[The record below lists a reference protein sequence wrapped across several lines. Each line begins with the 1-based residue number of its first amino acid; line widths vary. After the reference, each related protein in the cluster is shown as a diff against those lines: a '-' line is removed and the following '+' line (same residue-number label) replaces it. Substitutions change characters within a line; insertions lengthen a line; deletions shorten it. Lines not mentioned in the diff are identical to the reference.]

1 MKKQDMRNRK
11 FPFRLFLVLMALAL
25 LGAGPEDAGAA
36 DTGPESGHSGRSGEE
51 QAEELVYESPV
62 FIGDGEA
69 YRPELEIEQ
78 AGKRYQLVSSEL
90 QKAVKE
96 GRSKFVSSWI
106 SLALEGEWEPP
117 EQAEILVE
125 DEDTGIKK
133 EYTVP
138 MLEMKEKSR
147 EWTDDFSFSVTVSGY
162 GAETFWLGDM
172 EIPGE
177 KPLDQCGPELL
188 LYLGL
193 PAEYYHVEEV
203 EWLGEPYEKEG
214 ILCRDAQARGRK
226 LMRNMEV
233 RYGGQVKL
241 PPAEGLKYYCVYREI
256 LEEEGSGEE
265 TEAALEEEHVTQN
278 TERMF
283 QEEVETTSGTAG
295 NDSGTLAEQFLR
307 WLTQHLTI
315 VRVGAVF
322 LAGILFAVLLLV
334 LAGRKKKRGGE

>member
-1 MKKQDMRNRK
+1 MRNRK
-11 FPFRLFLVLMALAL
+11 FPFQLILFLTALAL

-36 DTGPESGHSGRSGEE
+36 DIGPESGYSGRSGDA
-51 QAEELVYESPV
+51 QAEELIYESPV
-62 FIGDGEA
+62 FIGDGESH
-69 YRPELEIEQ
+69 RPELEMEQ

-138 MLEMKEKSR
+138 RLEMKEKDR
-147 EWTDDFSFSVTVSGY
+147 NWTDDFLFSVTVSGY

-188 LYLGL
+188 SYLGL
-193 PAEYYHVEEV
+193 PAEYYHVEKV

-214 ILCRDAQARGRK
+214 VLCRDAQARGRK

-233 RYGGQVKL
+233 CYGGQVEL

-256 LEEEGSGEE
+256 LEEEESGEE
-265 TEAALEEEHVTQN
+265 TEAAPKEERATQN
-278 TERMF
+278 TERVV
-283 QEEVETTSGTAG
+283 QEETETTSETAG

-315 VRVGAVF
+315 VRVGVVF
-322 LAGILFAVLLLV
+322 LAGIMFAVLLLV
-334 LAGRKKKRGGE
+334 LAGRKKKRDEE

>member
-1 MKKQDMRNRK
+1 MKKQNMRRWK
-11 FPFRLFLVLMALAL
+11 FPFQAILVLLALAL
-25 LGAGPEDAGAA
+25 LGAGPEDDGAK
-36 DTGPESGHSGRSGEE
+36 DTGAEDGSLGRSREE
-51 QAEELVYESPV
+51 QTEELIYESPV

-69 YRPELEIEQ
+69 YRPELEMEQ

-96 GRSKFVSSWI
+96 GRSKFVSSRI
-106 SLALEGEWEPP
+106 SLVLEGEWEPP
-117 EQAEILVE
+117 ENAEILVE

-138 MLEMKEKSR
+138 MLEMKEKDR

-162 GAETFWLGDM
+162 GAETLWLGDM

-177 KPLDQCGPELL
+177 KPLDQWGPELL

-193 PAEYYHVEEV
+193 PAGYYQVEEV

-214 ILCRDAQARGRK
+214 VLCRDAQARGRK
-226 LMRNMEV
+226 LIRNMEV

-256 LEEEGSGEE
+256 LEEGENGEE
-265 TEAALEEEHVTQN
+265 TKAALEEESVTQN
-278 TERMF
+278 TEREV
-283 QEEVETTSGTAG
+283 QEEAETTSETAG

-315 VRVGAVF
+315 VRVGVVF
-322 LAGILFAVLLLV
+322 LAGIIFTVLLLV
-334 LAGRKKKRGGE
+334 LAGRKRKRDEE